1 MLGRIAKRNHEMLDY
16 SSWTSEQDTDSILGR
31 QNPNFLFGSQ
41 VIYDQRTVNQNL
53 ELPHL
58 DTSYH
63 HPYRYYY
70 FDQQRDFPI
79 FSVLNQGLL
88 QAWTEL
94 TLPLHHHLHQ
104 SYVLRALLE
113 SWKPPRTKL
122 GVWVHDDGRA
132 VLAIDE
138 ANVLVRVISFYG
150 DKKLGVEA
158 EVHLHVEGLD
168 VKVFYLVGR
177 DLGLEDGVEVEGDA
191 GEEENQD
198 DEETVAAADAFQA
211 ASTGLVVSGVVPGD
225 IAAVWGWVE
234 GGLLL

>member
-1 MLGRIAKRNHEMLDY
+1 M
-16 SSWTSEQDTDSILGR
+16 
-31 QNPNFLFGSQ
+31 
-41 VIYDQRTVNQNL
+41 
-53 ELPHL
+53 
-58 DTSYH
+58 
-63 HPYRYYY
+63 
-70 FDQQRDFPI
+70 
-79 FSVLNQGLL
+79 
-88 QAWTEL
+88 
-94 TLPLHHHLHQ
+94 
-104 SYVLRALLE
+104 
-113 SWKPPRTKL
+113 
-122 GVWVHDDGRA
+122 
-132 VLAIDE
+132 
-138 ANVLVRVISFYG
+138 LVRVISFYG